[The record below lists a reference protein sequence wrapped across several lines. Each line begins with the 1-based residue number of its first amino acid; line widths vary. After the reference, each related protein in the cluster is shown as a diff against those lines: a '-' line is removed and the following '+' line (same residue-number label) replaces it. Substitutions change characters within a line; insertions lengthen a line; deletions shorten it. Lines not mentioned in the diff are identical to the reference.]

1 MRRGHGGNPGG
12 AQKQGLAVNV
22 GLNRGASDRHRR
34 RCEAGHR
41 RASRLVARRAGQARH
56 QVQRVQY
63 DPQNYPGL
71 RHHLHRRQGGGA
83 PDPRLHLRHLHRRD
97 RVARRAPGDRE
108 AVRPRDAD
116 AQVELDA
123 VQHGP
128 VVGQQVRPLRK
139 GGQRD
144 PHDGGR
150 QHALRHWPVAL
161 QVADR
166 PRCDSVRD
174 RARRLRVPRADRGS
188 VRCRPRPHHRAAR
201 ARLGGGHAGAHRLLL
216 HRVLDRALGAA
227 SAARARREQLA
238 HHRGGHQAAARPVP
252 APRADPRRAQP
263 RDGLGAARGAAG
275 REELDPHLRRAG
287 AAHHA
292 ARDGAQLPLLHGDDA
307 RLEEYPGRGAHGR
320 GGAARRDHGDRD
332 GQDPFHRPTSA
343 AGRCH
348 PRGRLAREDVRRRPR
363 QHPLPRGLG
372 ELLAQLGHGRA
383 QAVHGGRRRANH
395 RGDRLGR
402 DDRFAQAS
410 GGIWTRGPLRH
421 FRGCQRSAAH
431 PQASVPGV
439 PAAGHCGADALD
451 SGSTAGAAV
460 LRRLH

>member
-1 MRRGHGGNPGG
+1 MRRGHGGNPGC

-83 PDPRLHLRHLHRRD
+83 AAHRRRLQHLLRRD

-201 ARLGGGHAGAHRLLL
+201 ARLGGGHAGARRLL
-216 HRVLDRALGAA
+216 VD
-227 SAARARREQLA
+227 
-238 HHRGGHQAAARPVP
+238 
-252 APRADPRRAQP
+252 
-263 RDGLGAARGAAG
+263 
-275 REELDPHLRRAG
+275 
-287 AAHHA
+287 
-292 ARDGAQLPLLHGDDA
+292 
-307 RLEEYPGRGAHGR
+307 
-320 GGAARRDHGDRD
+320 
-332 GQDPFHRPTSA
+332 
-343 AGRCH
+343 
-348 PRGRLAREDVRRRPR
+348 
-363 QHPLPRGLG
+363 
-372 ELLAQLGHGRA
+372 
-383 QAVHGGRRRANH
+383 
-395 RGDRLGR
+395 
-402 DDRFAQAS
+402 
-410 GGIWTRGPLRH
+410 
-421 FRGCQRSAAH
+421 
-431 PQASVPGV
+431 
-439 PAAGHCGADALD
+439 
-451 SGSTAGAAV
+451 
-460 LRRLH
+460 